1 MADIAL
7 GVLAVLAGALLC
19 FGGAGLL
26 RIIFPIWGFF
36 AGFAFGAGLVAGFS
50 EEHFLGTVLGWV
62 LGLVFALVFAV
73 LAYSIYAIAVL
84 IVMASMGFAL
94 GSGLIVALGID
105 WNWVA
110 VLIGA
115 ALGLLLGVA
124 ALVTDLP
131 MVLLAVVTSV
141 TGAVGVVTGLMLVFG
156 AMDSSE
162 FSDSSFIER
171 VNDDWWWYVLFGV
184 LAVGGVF
191 VQSLNAAA
199 MRRGMRDGWFA
210 TTETPAVS

>member
-73 LAYSIYAIAVL
+73 LAYSIYALAVL
-84 IVMASMGFAL
+84 IVMASMGFAR

-110 VLIGA
+110 VLIGV

-141 TGAVGVVTGLMLVFG
+141 TGAVAVVTGLDAGVRRNGLIRVR
-156 AMDSSE
+156 ATPPSS
-162 FSDSSFIER
+162 SASTTT
-171 VNDDWWWYVLFGV
+171 
-184 LAVGGVF
+184 GGGT
-191 VQSLNAAA
+191 SCSA
-199 MRRGMRDGWFA
+199 
-210 TTETPAVS
+210 